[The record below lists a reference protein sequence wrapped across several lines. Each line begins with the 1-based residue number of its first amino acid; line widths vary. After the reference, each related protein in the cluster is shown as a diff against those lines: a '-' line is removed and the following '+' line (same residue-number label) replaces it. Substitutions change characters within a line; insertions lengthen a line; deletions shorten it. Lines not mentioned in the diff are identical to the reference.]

1 MPGLD
6 EEVKV
11 DGQRIRSLE
20 LTVLTQLRETLT
32 GVTASLNRVGDKVDK
47 MHERVMAIELAKFDT
62 KIEETFQAATD
73 DLRRTEKELQRQL
86 DENRQTVNKLL
97 ESLTAVQSQLA
108 RLGAFVAVGGAIGG
122 LALGAVLTKVF
133 GA

>member
-1 MPGLD
+1 MPDLE

-86 DENRQTVNKLL
+86 DENRQTVTKLL
-97 ESLTAVQSQLA
+97 DSLSSVQSQLA

-133 GA
+133 GT